1 MSGDTLLQV
10 KDLKLHFPTDEGDVQ
25 ALESV
30 TFDIHEG
37 EIFGLVGESGSGK
50 SVSSLTI
57 IGLSTGVIDN
67 GEIFFEGEELISASE
82 ERMRGLRGN
91 DISMIFQE
99 PMTALNP
106 LYTVE
111 KQIHEVMS
119 LHGKLPPADKNA
131 VERMYIGMRSSI
143 SRPFSKI
150 QSIISNPK
158 EYRPSGNDILTIL
171 MFFTAWFLLTKALIF
186 SIFTIVFL
194 LITWLLSSMS
204 TIDLT
209 HQDIIVDRLRDVKI
223 PNPSAV
229 AKMYPHEL
237 SGGMRQ
243 RVMIAMMMACEPKL
257 LIADEPTTALDVT
270 IQSQIVEL
278 MKDLRETKETAI
290 LLITH
295 DIGLVAEMC
304 ENVGVMYA
312 GSIVE
317 QGTIE
322 EILNSPRM
330 PYTIGLLHSIP
341 KIGDTRVALPI
352 IPGQVPD
359 PINLPTGCK
368 FHPRCPFADEKCV
381 SEYPPMI
388 DLGDGHLASCHH
400 LDKTTNMS
408 EVQGAFD
415 RFVEELESRGGEVV
429 A

>member
-1 MSGDTLLQV
+1 MSTTPLLQV
-10 KDLKLHFPTDEGDVQ
+10 NNLKLHFPTDEGDVR

-30 TFDIHEG
+30 TFDIEEG

-50 SVSSLTI
+50 SVSSLTV

-67 GEIFFEGEELISASE
+67 GEVFFEGEELISASE
-82 ERMRGLRGN
+82 ERMRELRGN

-119 LHGKLPPADKNA
+119 LHDKLPPVDRSA
-131 VERMYIGMRSSI
+131 VERMYIGMRSSVA
-143 SRPFSKI
+143 RPFSKLR
-150 QSIISNPK
+150 SIVSNPS
-158 EYRPSGNDILTIL
+158 EYRPNGNDILTIL
-171 MFFTAWFLLTKALIF
+171 MLVIAWALLTNTPIL
-186 SIFTIVFL
+186 SIFMIAFL
-194 LITWLLSSMS
+194 LITWLLSSMN
-204 TIDLT
+204 TLDLA
-209 HQDIIVDRLRDVKI
+209 HHDVIVERLRDVRI

-229 AKMYPHEL
+229 AKMHPHEL

-278 MKDLRETKETAI
+278 MKDLRNTKGTAI

-304 ENVGVMYA
+304 EKVGVMYA

-317 QGTIE
+317 QGTID

-330 PYTIGLLHSIP
+330 PYTIGLMHSIP
-341 KIGDTRVALPI
+341 KIGDTRDALPI

-359 PINLPTGCK
+359 PINLPSGCK
-368 FHPRCPFADEKCV
+368 FHPRCPFADAKCV
-381 SEYPPMI
+381 SESPPTV
-388 DLGDGHLASCHH
+388 DLGGGHMASCHH
-400 LDKTTNMS
+400 LDKTAEMS
-408 EVQGAFD
+408 EVQDAFD
-415 RFVEELESRGGEVV
+415 RFVEELESKGGEVV

>member
-1 MSGDTLLQV
+1 MSTTPLLQV
-10 KDLKLHFPTDEGDVQ
+10 NNLKLHFPTDEGDVR

-30 TFDIHEG
+30 TFDIEEG

-50 SVSSLTI
+50 SVSSLTV

-67 GEIFFEGEELISASE
+67 GEVFFEGEELISASE
-82 ERMRGLRGN
+82 ERMRELRGN

-119 LHGKLPPADKNA
+119 LHDKLPPTDRSA
-131 VERMYIGMRSSI
+131 VERMYIGMRSSVA
-143 SRPFSKI
+143 RPFSKLR
-150 QSIISNPK
+150 SIVSNPS
-158 EYRPSGNDILTIL
+158 EYRPNGNDILTIL
-171 MFFTAWFLLTKALIF
+171 MLVIAWALLTNTPIL
-186 SIFTIVFL
+186 SIFMIAFL
-194 LITWLLSSMS
+194 LITWLLSSMN
-204 TIDLT
+204 TLDLV
-209 HQDIIVDRLRDVKI
+209 HHDVIVERLRDVRI

-229 AKMYPHEL
+229 AKMHPHEL

-278 MKDLRETKETAI
+278 MKDLRKTKGTAI

-304 ENVGVMYA
+304 EKVGVMYA

-317 QGTIE
+317 QGTID

-330 PYTIGLLHSIP
+330 PYTIGLMHSIP
-341 KIGDTRVALPI
+341 KIGDTRDALPI

-359 PINLPTGCK
+359 PINLPSGCK
-368 FHPRCPFADEKCV
+368 FHPRCPFADAKCV
-381 SEYPPMI
+381 SESPPTV
-388 DLGDGHLASCHH
+388 DLGGGHMASCHH
-400 LDKTTNMS
+400 LDKTAEMS
-408 EVQGAFD
+408 EVQDAFD
-415 RFVEELESRGGEVV
+415 RFVEELESKGGEVV

>member
-1 MSGDTLLQV
+1 MSTTPLLQV
-10 KDLKLHFPTDEGDVQ
+10 TDLKLHFPTDEGDVR

-30 TFDIHEG
+30 TFDIGEG

-50 SVSSLTI
+50 SVTSLTV
-57 IGLSTGVIDN
+57 IGLSTGKIDN

-82 ERMRGLRGN
+82 ERMRDLRGN

-119 LHGKLPPADKNA
+119 LHDKLPPADRGA
-131 VERMYIGMRSSI
+131 VERMYIGMRSSLA
-143 SRPFSKI
+143 RPFSKLH
-150 QSIISNPK
+150 SIASNPT
-158 EYRPSGNDILTIL
+158 EYRPNGNDILAIFML
-171 MFFTAWFLLTKALIF
+171 FTAWLLLSKAPIF
-186 SIFTIVFL
+186 SIFAIAFL
-194 LITWLLSSMS
+194 LAAWLLSSMNTLDS
-204 TIDLT
+204 VHHDV
-209 HQDIIVDRLRDVKI
+209 IVERLRDVRI

-278 MKDLRETKETAI
+278 MKDLRNSKGTSI

-304 ENVGVMYA
+304 DRVGVMYA
-312 GSIVE
+312 GRVVE
-317 QGTIE
+317 QASVE
-322 EILNSPRM
+322 EIFANPLHDYTKGLMASSPR
-330 PYTIGLLHSIP
+330 LDSER
-341 KIGDTRVALPI
+341 KSELPT
-352 IPGQVPD
+352 IPGQVASPSD
-359 PINLPTGCK
+359 YVPGCRFCQRMGVVGETLQNRPPTREIS
-368 FHPRCPFADEKCV
+368 P
-381 SEYPPMI
+381 
-388 DLGDGHLASCHH
+388 GHL
-400 LDKTTNMS
+400 
-408 EVQGAFD
+408 
-415 RFVEELESRGGEVV
+415 VEDCPVCVGGPKVGEEDE
-429 A
+429 